1 MSSRLPETQSAFGLI
16 AWLEATKITLPLKG
30 VECRFDVT
38 AGVASVEID
47 QIFHQSHAEPLDCT
61 YTFPLP
67 DGAAVWRCEMHV
79 NGRVIRAKVEEREA
93 AKRIF
98 IEQKA
103 AGRRAAL
110 VETER
115 GNLFT
120 LSLGNAQ
127 PGDVIVIRLAYFQTL
142 ERAAN
147 ALSLRVPVCPG
158 VRYIPGQPLLRSLSG
173 RGTADDTDQVSDA
186 SRISPPRIDALHP
199 DAAYFCA
206 EGKIARSDV
215 ADGSLSSPTHP
226 VLIHESAAQLDLAL
240 ADRGAVPDCDFV
252 LRWTEPREAA
262 LQPRVWSFS
271 GGGESYALVQLRAPA
286 DVAVAQ
292 DFEQD
297 VYFLIDRS
305 GSMEGAKWTKT
316 CEALTS
322 FVRLLGARDRVWITL
337 FESTFRDFAEAPKPA
352 PDVLADGGFQRLVEL
367 GTDGGTKLLPAA
379 EHVLARL
386 REHSAKRSAT
396 VIVITDGQVGNE
408 QELLTRF
415 RRESGITVHAF
426 GIDTAVNDAFL
437 KSLARQQ
444 GGECWLQTPDDDIA
458 ATVAGLAD
466 RLRRPVIT
474 DLEIRGAWE
483 LGGTCLPN
491 VHAGQIVEISLRLP
505 AGKPDAIEIA
515 GRLGSGERHVFP
527 LAVQSCANPAL
538 PLLWACERLS
548 TLLADGQKSAALA
561 LAKQHNILCE
571 GAAFIAWDESER
583 VQVAQREIYQPSLE
597 LDACHLM
604 SCEAASPKAG
614 LMMEYFD
621 SLYDAR
627 PSSQGAGGDED
638 LGVRLIA
645 RMAGAREDEPE
656 MTEDKDDLAALLIAT
671 GVHAPLA
678 KWLAAWANAGWAN
691 KGARRTLL
699 RELLEV
705 LRASAT
711 AGVAEICEI
720 CREFLDAQLTTTPSD
735 HAVAS
740 RLLRV
745 WKARAGV
752 TISGQNR
759 AG

>member
-1 MSSRLPETQSAFGLI
+1 MSSRLPESQSTFGLI

-67 DGAAVWRCEMHV
+67 AGAAVWRCEMHV

-110 VETER
+110 VEMER

-142 ERAAN
+142 ERAAS

-158 VRYIPGQPLLRSLSG
+158 VRYIPGRPLLRSLSG
-173 RGTADDTDQVSDA
+173 RGTADDTDQVPDA

-206 EGKIARSDV
+206 EGKISRSDV

-226 VLIHESAAQLDLAL
+226 VLIHEGAAQFDLAL

-262 LQPRVWSFS
+262 LQPRAWSFS
-271 GGGESYALVQLRAPA
+271 DGGESYALVQLRAPA
-286 DVAVAQ
+286 EVAVAQ

-305 GSMEGAKWTKT
+305 GSMAGAKWTKT
-316 CEALTS
+316 CEALTA

-352 PDVLADGGFQRLVEL
+352 PDVLADGGFQRLVQL
-367 GTDGGTKLLPAA
+367 GTGGGTELLPAA

-408 QELLTRF
+408 HELLARF
-415 RRESGITVHAF
+415 RREAGVTVHTF
-426 GIDTAVNDAFL
+426 GIDVAVNDDFL

-444 GGECWLQTPDDDIA
+444 GGDCWLQTPNDDIA
-458 ATVAGLAD
+458 GTVAGLAD

-483 LGGTCLPN
+483 LAGTRVPN
-491 VHAGQIVEISLRLP
+491 VHAGQVVEISLRLP

-515 GRLGSGERHVFP
+515 GRLGSGARHVFP
-527 LAVQSCANPAL
+527 LTVQPCANPAL
-538 PLLWACERLS
+538 PLLWARERLF
-548 TLLADGQKSAALA
+548 TLLADGQQTAALA
-561 LAKQHNILCE
+561 LAKEHNILCE

-597 LDACHLM
+597 LDVMH
-604 SCEAASPKAG
+604 CERVMCASPMSYLAMESLDRLYEAG
-614 LMMEYFD
+614 
-621 SLYDAR
+621 
-627 PSSQGAGGDED
+627 SSQGAGGGPDDDSE
-638 LGVRLIA
+638 VRLSA
-645 RMAGAREDEPE
+645 RTPHPKAEARE
-656 MTEDKDDLAALLIAT
+656 TGKDKDDLAAQLIAA
-671 GVHAPLA
+671 GVGAALARWLVAWAEA
-678 KWLAAWANAGWAN
+678 KWLKKA
-691 KGARRTLL
+691 ARRKLL
-699 RELLEV
+699 HELLAV
-705 LRASAT
+705 LRASGNSDA
-711 AGVAEICEI
+711 AEVGEI
-720 CREFLDAQLTTTPSD
+720 CREFLDAHL
-735 HAVAS
+735 AS
-740 RLLRV
+740 SPAEHTAASELLRV
-745 WKARAGV
+745 SQTRIA
-752 TISGQNR
+752 
-759 AG
+759 